1 MKTLRSFLLIGL
13 MILLP
18 VLVFASGPSHAE
30 TQTAL
35 VIQVGIVLFAVK
47 LGGIVAQKLGIP
59 TVLGELCAGIMIG
72 PFALGGLA
80 LPGFPHGVF
89 GSLVPT
95 LDLPVSPELY
105 GIATIASIILLFVSG
120 LETDLRLFIKY
131 SLAGGLVGIG
141 GVILAFAGG
150 AMFGVLVL
158 GGSLMDPR
166 NLFFGIMSTAT
177 SVGIT
182 ARILS
187 DRKKMDSPEGV
198 TILAAAVFDDVLG
211 IVILAVVLG
220 IASATSMGGPG
231 GIAWSRVGSIAA
243 RAFGIWLGASVIGL
257 VLSKHIAFFLKSF
270 KHASAFSILA
280 LGLAL
285 VVSGFFEKEGLAM
298 IIGAY
303 VMGLSLSKTDI
314 SHIIIEKI
322 HVLYE
327 FFVPIFFAVMGMLV
341 DVRQF
346 ASPVVLLGGLAF
358 TAVGIATKLVGCGV
372 PALFAGFNAK
382 GALRIGAGMIPRGEV
397 ALIIAGI
404 GVSGGILDRGS
415 FGIAI
420 MMTLLTTLVAPFGLT
435 AALKLP
441 GSGTRKPTS
450 GGDSRMVD
458 FDFPS
463 DDVAILVTDTMTHQ
477 LQSEGFF
484 VRTMDIENGI
494 ALVRKDEI
502 SFSMRLE
509 GVRLTAQATDENLP
523 ILQAAV
529 FDAVATLNQS
539 FGRLKDDFDPA
550 SIRHEV
556 VHETAPLDKAE
567 AKAIDRSCIILDLV
581 SDTKEGVIQELLDA
595 LQKAGRLDD
604 RLQVEK
610 DVMDREH
617 SMSTGMQY
625 GIALPHAKTDG
636 VSCLSAAVGIKRDG
650 MDFKSLDGLPTN
662 IIVLSVSPRKN
673 PTYHLQFQAGIGRAL
688 GDNARRSDI
697 LAAQSPEELL
707 RLLGI

>member
-1 MKTLRSFLLIGL
+1 MKTLRLHLLVGF
-13 MILLP
+13 MVFVP
-18 VLVFASGPSHAE
+18 FMAFASGLSHAE

-47 LGGIVAQKLGIP
+47 LGGILAQKLKIP
-59 TVLGELCAGIMIG
+59 TVLGELSAGILIG

-80 LPGFPHGVF
+80 LPGFPQGLF
-89 GSLVPT
+89 GSLVPAM
-95 LDLPVSPELY
+95 DIPVSPELY

-150 AMFGVLVL
+150 AMFGVVVL
-158 GGSLMDPR
+158 GGSFMDPR

-211 IVILAVVLG
+211 IVVLAVVLG
-220 IASATSMGGPG
+220 IASATTMGGSA
-231 GIAWSRVGSIAA
+231 GIAWSKVGIIAA
-243 RAFGIWLGASVIGL
+243 KAFGIWLGATVVGL
-257 VLSKHIAFFLKSF
+257 VFSKRIAGFLKSF
-270 KHASAFSILA
+270 KHASAYSILA

-346 ASPVVLLGGLAF
+346 ASPVVLFGGLAF
-358 TAVGIATKLVGCGV
+358 TVLGIATKLVGCGV
-372 PALFAGFNAK
+372 PALFAGFNAR

-404 GVSGGILDRGS
+404 GVSGGILDAGS

-420 MMTLLTTLVAPFGLT
+420 MMTLLTTLIAPFGLT
-435 AALKLP
+435 AALRLP

-450 GGDSRMVD
+450 GGDSRTVD

-523 ILQAAV
+523 IVQAAV

-539 FGRLKDDFDPA
+539 FGKLKDDFDPS
-550 SIRHEV
+550 SISRDV
-556 VHETAPLDKAE
+556 SHETAPLDKAE
-567 AKAIDRSCIILDLV
+567 AKAIDRSCIIMELA
-581 SDTKEGVIQELLDA
+581 SDTKDGVIQELLDA
-595 LQKAGRLDD
+595 LQKAGRLED
-604 RLQVEK
+604 RALVEK
-610 DVMDREH
+610 DVMDRER

-636 VSCLSAAVGIKRDG
+636 VSSLSAAVGIKRAG
-650 MDFKSLDGLPTN
+650 MDFKALDGKPTT

-688 GDNARRSDI
+688 GDDGRRADI

>member
-1 MKTLRSFLLIGL
+1 MKIVRSFLLAGL
-13 MILLP
+13 M
-18 VLVFASGPSHAE
+18 VLVPALAFASEASHAE

-35 VIQVGIVLFAVK
+35 VIQVGLVLFAVK
-47 LGGIVAQKLGIP
+47 LGGILAQKLQIP
-59 TVLGELCAGIMIG
+59 AVLGELSAGIVIG
-72 PFALGGLA
+72 PFALGGIA
-80 LPGFPHGVF
+80 LPGFPHGLF
-89 GSLVPT
+89 GSLAPA
-95 LDLPVSPELY
+95 LDIPVSPELY

-150 AMFGVLVL
+150 DLFGVLLL
-158 GGSLMDPR
+158 GGSFMDPR

-211 IVILAVVLG
+211 IVVLAVVLG
-220 IASATSMGGPG
+220 IASAASMGGPA
-231 GIAWSRVGSIAA
+231 GIAWSRVGIIAA
-243 RAFGIWLGASVIGL
+243 RAFGIWLGATVVGL
-257 VLSKHIAFFLKSF
+257 VLSKRIAGFLKSF

-358 TAVGIATKLVGCGV
+358 TALGIATKLVGCGV
-372 PALFAGFNAK
+372 PALFAGFNAR

-404 GVSGGILDRGS
+404 GVSGGILDPGS
-415 FGIAI
+415 FGMAI

-435 AALKLP
+435 AALRLP

-450 GGDSRMVD
+450 GGDSRTVD

-477 LQSEGFF
+477 LQAEGFF

-539 FGRLKDDFDPA
+539 FGKLKDDFDP
-550 SIRHEV
+550 SSMRHEV
-556 VHETAPLDKAE
+556 SHETAPLDKAE
-567 AKAIDRSCIILDLV
+567 AKAIDRSCIIMELE
-581 SDTKEGVIQELLDA
+581 SDTKDGVICELLDA
-595 LQKAGRLDD
+595 LQAAGRLED
-604 RLQVEK
+604 RQLVEK
-610 DVMDREH
+610 DVMDRER

-636 VSCLSAAVGIKRDG
+636 VSSLSAAVGIKREG
-650 MDFKSLDGLPTN
+650 MEFKALDGQPTR
-662 IIVLSVSPRKN
+662 IIVLSVSPKKN

-688 GDNARRSDI
+688 GDDARRADI
-697 LAAQSPEELL
+697 LAADSPEELL

>member
-1 MKTLRSFLLIGL
+1 MKRVRLL
-13 MILLP
+13 LLAGFM
-18 VLVFASGPSHAE
+18 VLVPSLAFASGASHAE

-47 LGGIVAQKLGIP
+47 LGGILAQKLNVP
-59 TVLGELCAGIMIG
+59 TVLGELAAGILIG
-72 PFALGGLA
+72 PFALGGIA
-80 LPGFPHGVF
+80 IPGFPHGLF
-89 GSLVPT
+89 GSLAPG
-95 LDLPVSPELY
+95 LDIPVSPELY

-150 AMFGVLVL
+150 DFFGVLVL
-158 GGSLMDPR
+158 GGSFMDPR

-211 IVILAVVLG
+211 IVVLAVVLG
-220 IASATSMGGPG
+220 IASATSMGGTA
-231 GIAWSRVGSIAA
+231 GIAWSRVGIIAA
-243 RAFGIWLGASVIGL
+243 RAFGIWLGATVIGL
-257 VLSKHIAFFLKSF
+257 VLSKRIAGFLKSF

-322 HVLYE
+322 HILYE

-346 ASPVVLLGGLAF
+346 ASPVVLLGGLAY
-358 TAVGIATKLVGCGV
+358 TVLGIATKLIGCGV
-372 PALFAGFNAK
+372 PALFAGFNAR

-404 GVSGGILDRGS
+404 GVSGGILDPGS
-415 FGIAI
+415 FGMAI
-420 MMTLLTTLVAPFGLT
+420 MMTLLTTLIAPFGLT
-435 AALKLP
+435 AALRLP
-441 GSGTRKPTS
+441 GPGTLKPTP
-450 GGDSRMVD
+450 GGDSRTVD

-509 GVRLTAQATDENLP
+509 GIRLTAQATDENLP

-539 FGRLKDDFDPA
+539 FGKLKDDFDPS

-556 VHETAPLDKAE
+556 SHETAPLDKAE
-567 AKAIDRSCIILDLV
+567 AKAIDRSCIIMELE
-581 SDTKEGVIQELLDA
+581 SDTKEGVIHELLDA
-595 LQKAGRLDD
+595 LQKAGRLED
-604 RLQVEK
+604 RNLVEN
-610 DVMDREH
+610 DVMDRER

-636 VSCLSAAVGIKRDG
+636 VRSLSAAVGIKRGG
-650 MDFKSLDGLPTN
+650 MDFKALDGQPTR
-662 IIVLSVSPRKN
+662 IIVLSVSPKKN
-673 PTYHLQFQAGIGRAL
+673 PTYHLQFMAGIGRAL
-688 GDNARRSDI
+688 GDDARRVDV
-697 LAAQSPEELL
+697 LAAGSPEELL
-707 RLLGI
+707 RLLGV

>member
-1 MKTLRSFLLIGL
+1 M
-13 MILLP
+13 
-18 VLVFASGPSHAE
+18 
-30 TQTAL
+30 
-35 VIQVGIVLFAVK
+35 K
-47 LGGIVAQKLGIP
+47 LGGIVAQKLKVP
-59 TVLGELCAGIMIG
+59 TVLGELSAGILIG

-80 LPGFPHGVF
+80 FPGFPHGLF
-89 GSLVPT
+89 GSLAPA
-95 LDLPVSPELY
+95 LDIPVSPELY

-131 SLAGGLVGIG
+131 SVAGGLVGLG
-141 GVILAFAGG
+141 GVLLSFAGG
-150 AMFGVLVL
+150 DLFGMLVL
-158 GGSLMDPR
+158 GGGFMDPR

-211 IVILAVVLG
+211 IVVLAVVLG
-220 IASATSMGGPG
+220 IASATSLGGTAG
-231 GIAWSRVGSIAA
+231 VAWSQVGIIATK
-243 RAFGIWLGASVIGL
+243 AFGIWLGATVVGL
-257 VLSKHIAFFLKSF
+257 VLSKRIAGFLKSF

-285 VVSGFFEKEGLAM
+285 VVSGIFEKEGLAM

-358 TAVGIATKLVGCGV
+358 TALGMVTKLIGCGL
-372 PALFAGFNAK
+372 PALFAGFNAR

-404 GVSGGILDRGS
+404 GVSGGILDAGS
-415 FGIAI
+415 FGMAI

-435 AALKLP
+435 AALRLSGP
-441 GSGTRKPTS
+441 GTRRPTP
-450 GGDSRMVD
+450 GGDSRTID

-539 FGRLKDDFDPA
+539 FGKLTDDFDPS
-550 SIRHEV
+550 SIRQEV
-556 VHETAPLDKAE
+556 SHETAPLDKAE
-567 AKAIDRSCIILDLV
+567 ARAIDPSCIIMELA
-581 SDTKEGVIQELLDA
+581 SETKEGVIKELLDA
-595 LQKAGRLDD
+595 LEKAGRLKD
-604 RLQVEK
+604 RLLVEQ
-610 DVMDREH
+610 DVMNRER

-636 VSCLSAAVGIKRDG
+636 VSSLSAAVGIKRKG
-650 MDFKSLDGLPTN
+650 VNFNSLDGQATT
-662 IIVLSVSPRKN
+662 IIVLSVSPKKN
-673 PTYHLQFQAGIGRAL
+673 PTYHLQFQAGVGRAL
-688 GDNARRSDI
+688 GDDTRRADI
-697 LAAQSPEELL
+697 LAAQSPAELL